1 MISIGESL
9 KRNETQASTLTA
21 IYLWAD
27 MHANGIAQ
35 RHKNTHLHETFWLWS
50 REQCSAL
57 HSARSP
63 SFTFSLAVF
72 YLRFHPSFSP
82 IGPRTRAAELSLYRL
97 QLDTH
102 IVICIHTSTHTHTHT
117 QHFMH
122 CLRLIFLSHLFESR
136 PLRVHTNAD
145 LETQKIRHL
154 NSDWREMYPPSEETL
169 WRSDSILF

>member
-102 IVICIHTSTHTHTHT
+102 IVICIHTSTHTHTHST
-117 QHFMH
+117 LHA
-122 CLRLIFLSHLFESR
+122 LPPINFLVSF
-136 PLRVHTNAD
+136 VWI
-145 LETQKIRHL
+145 K
-154 NSDWREMYPPSEETL
+154 TL
-169 WRSDSILF
+169 KSAYKCWPWDAED